1 MGKRNPV
8 KLVSAVVKRK
18 IAVVTGN
25 LFEANIPPTTISPL
39 PIATRVIMTC
49 KIVKAPTDIPRIM
62 ESPRVGVLARMF
74 DFEKGSPRYTYISP
88 CGLLRATPEEL
99 RLRLSISS
107 FASRRIRLAALS
119 RSKKA
124 RGRLARHEKGSN
136 HGDRGIRIL
145 FHDPVPTVRDHA
157 ILHVG
162 GGKAHHLGH
171 SLSEGFLTTQSEHRH
186 GEFTFGKKVLVV
198 EGILVK
204 GGKLHEPGMHGARHG
219 IQTRVMV
226 PNVFAEPAGRG

>member
-1 MGKRNPV
+1 
-8 KLVSAVVKRK
+8 
-18 IAVVTGN
+18 
-25 LFEANIPPTTISPL
+25 
-39 PIATRVIMTC
+39 
-49 KIVKAPTDIPRIM
+49 
-62 ESPRVGVLARMF
+62 
-74 DFEKGSPRYTYISP
+74 
-88 CGLLRATPEEL
+88 
-99 RLRLSISS
+99 LRLSIRVSLH
-107 FASRRIRLAALS
+107 AALAALS

-145 FHDPVPTVRDHA
+145 FHDPVPTIRDHA
-157 ILHVG
+157 FLDVT

-171 SLSEGFLTTQSEHRH
+171 SLSEGFLATQSWHQH

-219 IQTRVMV
+219 VETRVMIAS
-226 PNVFAEPAGRG
+226 VFAEPAGRGRELVPETVEINALAPGDETLHVRAAEA